1 MTLLLSSVE
10 LKKHHAQFLPG
21 STGRLVACHEGE
33 TSKDIEQFRLQF
45 IATYPCHKRKR
56 QVFLL
61 SYKWQKQKPGSQAPK
76 VPALE
81 PASRT
86 MQEQS
91 QSSLL
96 SPLHMKTT
104 N

>member
-45 IATYPCHKRKR
+45 IATYPWP
-56 QVFLL
+56 QV
-61 SYKWQKQKPGSQAPK
+61 K
-76 VPALE
+76 
-81 PASRT
+81 
-86 MQEQS
+86 
-91 QSSLL
+91 
-96 SPLHMKTT
+96 KTGFSA
-104 N
+104 